1 MRVKEWYGWHFPE
14 MTKIL
19 SDNIV
24 YAKVVLLMG
33 RSGCFFFR
41 LVSSDPYYLLGMRS
55 RAGETDFSGL
65 LPEELE
71 AELKE
76 AAFLSMG
83 TEVHWHDL
91 SNTFFSHSQNF

>member
-1 MRVKEWYGWHFPE
+1 
-14 MTKIL
+14 
-19 SDNIV
+19 
-24 YAKVVLLMG
+24 
-33 RSGCFFFR
+33 
-41 LVSSDPYYLLGMRS
+41 MRS

-83 TEVHWHDL
+83 TEVHWRDL